1 MQEIYKKE
9 HQTCLVATYVDE
21 EILERDFALTVR
33 KCKRVAQ
40 LYVLDLSRRKIWLS
54 LLKIKSSSCMI
65 SSHTLRKAPS

>member
-40 LYVLDLSRRKIWLS
+40 LYVLDLSRRKI
-54 LLKIKSSSCMI
+54 
-65 SSHTLRKAPS
+65 